1 MGQGVIPRSIG
12 DEHSAV
18 GDLSHSNSGFLAEP
32 VLSEVE
38 GLGVTLF
45 TVAYRLCS
53 PSPMHRSGHRRHAG
67 PQ

>member
-1 MGQGVIPRSIG
+1 MGQSVIPRSIG
-12 DEHSAV
+12 DEQSAV
-18 GDLSHSNSGFLAEP
+18 GDPSHSNSGSLAEP

-45 TVAYRLCS
+45 TVAYRLCN
-53 PSPMHRSGHRRHAG
+53 PSPMHRWGHRRRAG